1 MRIILFILLFH
12 NLGFCQWHKNMI
24 NDSIVFNQTIHK
36 RLYEFKIPET
46 PFSVTLIEYFN
57 GNFKGTINI
66 SVYRRYKNVIE
77 DFESRLKIGDKKVKR
92 LFNELDQNQFELLSQ
107 PEIQENCKMYLDGDF
122 TFFTITTPVI
132 CKTIYFYG
140 IYLDAIEEDCESNL
154 KAQKILNLLS
164 KEIDFKSQLENFK
177 NVLPS
182 GNYSYITGALLNQ
195 FIVE

>member
-1 MRIILFILLFH
+1 
-12 NLGFCQWHKNMI
+12 MI